1 MSTRSMRVGGLPKAR
16 TARSACFLQTMS
28 SWWCLRLPRWP
39 RLLKRRQCRRP
50 RQRPKR
56 RQPHQRRRPRQR
68 LKHRRPHQCRR
79 PRQRPKRRQPHQ
91 RRRPH
96 QRPKHRR
103 PRQRPKPRRPHQRPK
118 PRRPHQRPKPRRHP
132 QRASLPAHT
141 PQPFTTT
148 KWPKI
153 MNSNSPRATLST
165 ASTLRA
171 TTGGTAPTHA
181 QVPLDSSLR
190 CVFPASRLTQ
200 NYVEYHGH

>member
-68 LKHRRPHQCRR
+68 LKHRRL
-79 PRQRPKRRQPHQ
+79 
-91 RRRPH
+91 
-96 QRPKHRR
+96 
-103 PRQRPKPRRPHQRPK
+103 
-118 PRRPHQRPKPRRHP
+118 HQRPKPRRHP